1 MQITRD
7 NLKNEHEWSV
17 RQNKHD
23 TKQYIYRSDGR
34 NQGPSPPERMLEYP
48 SYKPE
53 NMGLQTMSN
62 RNEATEG

>member
-34 NQGPSPPERMLEYP
+34 NKDPVHLGACWNIR
-48 SYKPE
+48 
-53 NMGLQTMSN
+53 
-62 RNEATEG
+62 ATNQKIWDCKL